1 MKKFVNRWKKAAAL
15 AITAVT
21 VIGAMAGC
29 GASSQEENK
38 GAKSSAQAEDQS
50 QGGTDVASLNQADH
64 LNIATQP
71 APAYLPLEILKDKG
85 WLEEALKEAGYD
97 IEVTFTSFESG
108 PPENESF
115 AAGQQDVGVMGN
127 VPSISAVAAGQDRT
141 FIGISANGEHTQAV
155 LVPTDSDITSVADL
169 KGKKIGLVVGSIS
182 QNLLDTLFKDAGLS
196 IADVELIN
204 LSTGEQQEA
213 LATGQVD
220 AVATWEPTLT
230 KIQANGIGKILA
242 DGTGLFLGENTIFAR
257 TDYINE
263 NPKIVKIFFEQYARA
278 AKELK
283 DNLDQYAEQYAEYY
297 GVEPELLKTVL
308 ENHIVPIV
316 ISEDDTADLQ
326 GTADFLYDSG
336 IVSERVDVADH
347 VDYSYSEALE

>member
-1 MKKFVNRWKKAAAL
+1 MKKKFRNKIIKTA
-15 AITAVT
+15 AITLAAVT
-21 VIGAMAGC
+21 AMGIAAGC
-29 GASSQEENK
+29 GSGGQDSSGGKSANEEN
-38 GAKSSAQAEDQS
+38 QS
-50 QGGTDVASLNQADH
+50 ESVTTDHLNQTDH

-85 WLEEALKEAGYD
+85 WLEEALADYD
-97 IEVTFTSFESG
+97 IEVTFTTFESG

-127 VPSISAVAAGQDRT
+127 VPSISAIAAGQERT

-155 LVPTDSDITSVADL
+155 VVPVDSDIQSVEDL
-169 KGKKIGLVVGSIS
+169 KGKKVGLVVGSIS
-182 QNLLDTLFKDAGLS
+182 QNLLDTLLKDVGFS
-196 IADVELIN
+196 ISDVELIN

-220 AVATWEPTLT
+220 AVTTWEPTLT
-230 KIQANGIGKILA
+230 KIQASGTGKILA

-257 TDYINE
+257 TEYIDE
-263 NPKIVKIFFEQYARA
+263 NPEIVKIFYEQYARA
-278 AKELK
+278 ATELA

-297 GVEPELLKTVL
+297 GLEPELLKTVL
-308 ENHIVPIV
+308 ENHANPIV
-316 ISEDDTADLQ
+316 ITEADTQDLQ

-336 IVSERVDVADH
+336 IVTQKVEVADH